1 VERGI
6 STQPSG
12 PALAHTLGGRV
23 RHLLGLRRTIR
34 AGPVRYR
41 ERTAEPLRHALS
53 RKGSGAKEYDAHF
66 SEGPPLRIHAT
77 ARRIYADLA
86 GPRLLSHFQSAS
98 EWLTPG
104 MRVLLLE
111 GGTGYAAEWVADRVG
126 PSGAVVSLDRDEE
139 SVVFARRRYHLPHVA
154 YELGGLETL
163 SGETDGAFDAVFA
176 VDALDRTGDLPR
188 VLGELWRVV
197 GEDGWLLIAAPTDGG
212 SVAARGEA
220 ERLGTILS
228 GASQPGSREE
238 DQNVQESGAAPRP
251 HAPPEIAAHAR
262 DGWAVLIAR
271 RPAQE

>member
-1 VERGI
+1 MERGV

-23 RHLLGLRRTIR
+23 RYLLGLRRTIR

-53 RKGSGAKEYDAHF
+53 RKGTGAKEYDAHF
-66 SEGPPLRIHAT
+66 DEGPPMRIHAT

-111 GGTGYAAEWVADRVG
+111 GGTGYAAEWVTERVG

-139 SVVFARRRYHLPHVA
+139 AVVFARRRYRLPHVA
-154 YELGGLETL
+154 YEHGGLEAL

-176 VDALDRTGDLPR
+176 VDALERSEDLSR
-188 VLGELWRVV
+188 ALGELWRVV
-197 GEDGWLLIAAPTDGG
+197 GQGGWLLVAAPTESG
-212 SVAARGEA
+212 SVAARAEA
-220 ERLGTILS
+220 DRLGTILS
-228 GASQPGSREE
+228 AAGQPDPGEE
-238 DQNVQESGAAPRP
+238 QENVQESRRRAPAA
-251 HAPPEIAAHAR
+251 PEIAAHAR

-271 RPAQE
+271 RPAEE